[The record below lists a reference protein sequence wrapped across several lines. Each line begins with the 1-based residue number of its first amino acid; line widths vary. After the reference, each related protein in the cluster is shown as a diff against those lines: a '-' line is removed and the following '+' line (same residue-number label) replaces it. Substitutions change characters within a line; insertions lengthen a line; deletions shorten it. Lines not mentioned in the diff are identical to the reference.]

1 MKLTRANY
9 ARRALKFTAPMAII
23 IKRLLMDR
31 KRRKQKI
38 RYKKKKG
45 TLPSLSLT
53 QRGLVVNVG
62 ISTDNNLHG
71 REGGMDKQNKKLE
84 NSGHTLDSFVELSFS
99 LNFRKPIDLSTS
111 EPDV

>member
-1 MKLTRANY
+1 
-9 ARRALKFTAPMAII
+9 MAII
-23 IKRLLMDR
+23 IKRLHMDR
-31 KRRKQKI
+31 KRRKQNIFFK
-38 RYKKKKG
+38 KKETKKKG